1 MLHPQPHSRQA
12 SQTQIVKVKLL
23 PRPQRFLARMG
34 MEVGESK
41 VHQTSCI
48 SRRPTL
54 SLAPA
59 ALLHNPRHPSQSSP
73 LTLMSRERSLLGAPN
88 LQISP
93 ILAAWGLASMQG
105 HICLLLGTPQQWSPS
120 LTVRGV
126 GGGVIF
132 SFEAFYRG

>member
-23 PRPQRFLARMG
+23 PRPQWFLALVVARMG

-48 SRRPTL
+48 PRRPTL

-59 ALLHNPRHPSQSSP
+59 ALLHNPRHPSRSSP

-88 LQISP
+88 LQIISDP
-93 ILAAWGLASMQG
+93 GSMAFGLNAGSHLSATG
-105 HICLLLGTPQQWSPS
+105 HATTMVTESYSSGG
-120 LTVRGV
+120 R
-126 GGGVIF
+126 GGGYV
-132 SFEAFYRG
+132 